1 MTQIHLDHADVIELG
16 QTLTFVAEWLCGH
29 QKPILTESLTTFLGH
44 TGYHLDELCAD
55 LHRILFLL
63 GVSDGEQLFGEP
75 TP

>member
-16 QTLTFVAEWLCGH
+16 QLLTFAAEWLSSA
-29 QKPILTESLTTFLGH
+29 QKPILAESLAAFVGR
-44 TGYHLDELCAD
+44 TGYHIDELCSD
-55 LHRILFLL
+55 LHRFLFLL